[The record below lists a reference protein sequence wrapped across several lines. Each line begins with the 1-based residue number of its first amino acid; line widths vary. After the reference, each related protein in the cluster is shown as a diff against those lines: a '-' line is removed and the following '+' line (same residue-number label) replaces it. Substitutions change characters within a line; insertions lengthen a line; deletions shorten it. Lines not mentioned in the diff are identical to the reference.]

1 MASVDTSPVVSKRL
15 TCSEFIM
22 YEDGNKV
29 LGEFE
34 ALFPS
39 DPRSEGKTLRAA
51 LLQMQKHAAKVEMV
65 VRYGTAFLTVLQQW

>member
-1 MASVDTSPVVSKRL
+1 MARFYASPVVSKRI

-39 DPRSEGKTLRAA
+39 DTRSEGNTLRAT
-51 LLQMQKHAAKVEMV
+51 LLQMQKYAAEVEMV